1 MNRKTNILIV
11 TESSVPGGA
20 ETVVLDLAKNID
32 RDRFNVWVVLF
43 RPGWLLDQL
52 REAQVDVRLME
63 SDRSF
68 DLGFIM
74 TLRRFC
80 KENRI
85 DLINSHLP
93 GANMYCAMIGKLAGL
108 PVITTAHNEFI
119 MPGYE
124 ERFTSIKNFLTRSL
138 ATKHVLV
145 ADYMKDQYITAGKY
159 TVDSIEIIR
168 NGIHFRPRP
177 DENILLSL
185 RQQLKLNQSDI
196 LIGNVANFD
205 PPKGHNHLVEAAA
218 IVCRE
223 NPRVKFLLIGDER
236 EGEIADPL
244 KERVAALGLTDK
256 ILFLGFRADVAD
268 LLHLL
273 DIFVLPSISE
283 GLPLSIIEA
292 KAAAK
297 PIVATNVGGV
307 SEVVFDC
314 QNGYLVPAG
323 DESAMAERLIKLA
336 GDTDLRKTMGLN
348 GYDNARANFSMETMI
363 SSYQDLFVRM
373 VDKT

>member
-80 KENRI
+80 KENQI

-168 NGIHFRPRP
+168 NGIYFRPRP

-185 RQQLKLNQSDI
+185 RQQLNFNQSDI

-205 PPKGHNHLVEAAA
+205 PPKGHNHLVEAAS
-218 IVCRE
+218 IVCNE
-223 NPRVKFLLIGDER
+223 NSLVKFLLIGDER

-348 GYDNARANFSMETMI
+348 GYDNARAIFSMETMI

>member
-1 MNRKTNILIV
+1 MNRKLNILIV

-256 ILFLGFRADVAD
+256 ILFLGFRTDVAD

-323 DESAMAERLIKLA
+323 DESTLAERLIKLA

-348 GYDNARANFSMETMI
+348 GYDNARAIFSMETMI